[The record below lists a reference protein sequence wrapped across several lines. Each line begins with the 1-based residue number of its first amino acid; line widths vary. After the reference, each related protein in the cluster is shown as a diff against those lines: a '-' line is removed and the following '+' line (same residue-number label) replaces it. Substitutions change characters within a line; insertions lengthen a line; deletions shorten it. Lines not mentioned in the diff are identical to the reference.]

1 MESLIEGTVALLPD
15 PPLSAQCQAGFSKT
29 WLSGGSID
37 PSTLTGEPRWYLCP
51 HSNPLTFLSFSASL
65 CSHLGPD
72 LDDIL
77 GHGPRITQGGSSIVE
92 LNVLR
97 VGVERTKRKGGLE
110 MEEREMRIKELWD
123 KVVINVL

>member
-1 MESLIEGTVALLPD
+1 MESLIEGTGSSALGS
-15 PPLSAQCQAGFSKT
+15 PLSAQWQAGFSKT
-29 WLSGGSID
+29 WVSGGSTD

-51 HSNPLTFLSFSASL
+51 HSNPLTFLSFSASV

-77 GHGPRITQGGSSIVE
+77 GRGPRITQGGSSIVE
-92 LNVLR
+92 PNVL
-97 VGVERTKRKGGLE
+97 GVEMERTKRKGGLE
-110 MEEREMRIKELWD
+110 MEEREMRIKELWG